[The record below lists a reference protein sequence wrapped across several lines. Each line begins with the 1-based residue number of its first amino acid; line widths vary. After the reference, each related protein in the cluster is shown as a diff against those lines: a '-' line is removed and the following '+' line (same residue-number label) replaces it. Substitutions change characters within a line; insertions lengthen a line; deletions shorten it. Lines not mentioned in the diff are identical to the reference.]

1 MENDDVA
8 LGPYLKMISPS
19 RTGMI
24 LRERLI
30 SSQIALN
37 GEAEK
42 EFCCKANLNESI
54 QYLDKVSF

>member
-1 MENDDVA
+1 MA